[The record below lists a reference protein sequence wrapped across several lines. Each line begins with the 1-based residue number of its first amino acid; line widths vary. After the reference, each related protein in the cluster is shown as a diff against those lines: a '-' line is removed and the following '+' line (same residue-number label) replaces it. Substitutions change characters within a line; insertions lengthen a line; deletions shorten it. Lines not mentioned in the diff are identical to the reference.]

1 MWVGERPNIQR
12 GTVGN
17 LWNRCTAGRG
27 MKEAYRRVQRVGGI
41 CKYSGDSV
49 VGTGYGD
56 REEEEGR
63 GTTRF

>member
-1 MWVGERPNIQR
+1 
-12 GTVGN
+12 
-17 LWNRCTAGRG
+17 